1 MWRWDQ
7 RKDVTPRGF
16 RSSGT
21 LRGSCKGALERGHL
35 SMGAVLGEPGG
46 GCPLLGALKV
56 TK

>member
-1 MWRWDQ
+1 MWRWAQ
-7 RKDVTPRGF
+7 RKDVTPWGF

-35 SMGAVLGEPGG
+35 SMGAVLGETGG